1 MSDNQ
6 EIAIISSTEDGI
18 YFNMTNKAWID
29 LDETYNI
36 SNIKEIIHDSE
47 AQCFYLLAN
56 KYQGKCG
63 VFLIK
68 FHELNPK
75 VFNFFLKYKT
85 KLDISDA
92 DIAVV
97 RNHKEK
103 FKELIVSY
111 KTINENTYNVYIVD
125 ISGVEPIPIFRHES
139 FQLWESQ
146 ISAFYLS
153 KNNDYVM
160 INADGISLI
169 SLGSFDKRMIRSE
182 DGQEKMIHAIQSC
195 DYLKCHPQNFI
206 YFDLSSEKRHINIEQ
221 QFAKKTKAG
230 VETAYETIY

>member
-1 MSDNQ
+1 M
-6 EIAIISSTEDGI
+6 
-18 YFNMTNKAWID
+18 
-29 LDETYNI
+29 
-36 SNIKEIIHDSE
+36 
-47 AQCFYLLAN
+47 
-56 KYQGKCG
+56 
-63 VFLIK
+63 IK

-182 DGQEKMIHAIQSC
+182 DG
-195 DYLKCHPQNFI
+195 
-206 YFDLSSEKRHINIEQ
+206 
-221 QFAKKTKAG
+221 
-230 VETAYETIY
+230 